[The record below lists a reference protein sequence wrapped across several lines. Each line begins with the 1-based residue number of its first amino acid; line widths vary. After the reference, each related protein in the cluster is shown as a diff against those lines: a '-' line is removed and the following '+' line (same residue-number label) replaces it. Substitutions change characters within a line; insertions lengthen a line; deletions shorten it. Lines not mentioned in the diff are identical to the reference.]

1 MWQLRS
7 DLRLALR
14 RLRQAPGFTAVAVL
28 TLTLGLGANTAIF
41 TLVHAA
47 MLQSLPVT
55 RPAELVRLG
64 DDDNCCVNGGLQ
76 TSYSLFSH
84 AAYVHLR
91 EHTPE
96 LAPLAAFQAAVPPV
110 AIRRVGDAVTESVP
124 GELVS
129 ADYFTMFGVQPVAGR
144 LLEAADD
151 RPGAEPVFVMSY
163 STWARRFGADR
174 SLIGAAFL
182 IAGKPMTLAGVAAKE
197 FFGDTIRPYPAAVW
211 LPLGQEPYLRGAASL
226 LARPDQDWLYLI
238 GRMAP
243 GATRSGIEAHVT
255 TELQGWL
262 AAQSFLRDQDRKQI
276 GRQHIRVVAA
286 GSGVQV
292 LRYVFAQPLAVLF
305 VMSGLVLLIASANLA
320 NLLVSRTDRQRIAIQ
335 TALGCSPGR
344 LVRQSLT
351 EGLLLAVAGAGLGL
365 AVALLAARAIVVLA
379 LPDAQNLPLDTS
391 LDFGVLAFAFALAVV
406 TGVVFSAVPAWA
418 MARANPGDS
427 LSRAGRGG
435 EQRSF
440 VPRRSLVVL
449 QVALSLVLLVGAGL
463 LTVSLRRLQLQPL
476 GFETDGR
483 VVARIRPAPPTSDA
497 DRLAAYYA
505 SMLSRLRQ
513 IPGVLSASYS
523 LYSPMEGDN
532 WSSGIGIEGQ
542 AAEPRTF
549 SSWNRV
555 GPHYFETMG
564 TRVVRGRSIEE
575 RDTASSPRVAVVN
588 EAFVRRFF
596 PDADPLGNHLGIG
609 GPSHSGDFEI
619 VGVTEDVKYT
629 DAERPT
635 RPMLFL
641 PTLQV
646 VSYQDATESSV
657 QLRST
662 VMGAVELRLAPGVS
676 RLEPLLHRALAAV
689 DPDLAVVQV
698 LPMASQVSQNFR
710 VNRLMARL
718 TGAYAL
724 LALVVA
730 AIGLYGVTA
739 YAVVRRTRE
748 IGVRMALGADRP
760 RIVREVLRGALTQT
774 GLGLLVGVPVTLVAT
789 RALAA
794 LLYGVDPSEPAVFG
808 LATLALVSSA
818 SLAAIVP
825 ARRAA
830 SVDPARAL
838 RAD

>member
-1 MWQLRS
+1 MGQFDS

-14 RLRQAPGFTAVAVL
+14 RLGQAPGFTAVAVL

-47 MLQSLPVT
+47 MLQSLPVA
-55 RPAELVRLG
+55 RPGELVRLG
-64 DDDNCCVNGGLQ
+64 DDDNCCVNSGLQ

-91 EHTPE
+91 DHTPE
-96 LAPLAAFQAAVPPV
+96 LAPLAAFQAMAPQVG
-110 AIRRVGDAVTESVP
+110 IRRVGDAVTESVP
-124 GELVS
+124 GEFVS
-129 ADYFTMFGVQPVAGR
+129 ANYFEMFGVRPAAGR
-144 LLEAADD
+144 LLEAKDD

-163 STWARRFGADR
+163 STWAGRFGGDR
-174 SLIGAAFL
+174 SLVGTAFL
-182 IAGKPMTLAGVAAKE
+182 IAGKPMTLAGVAAQG
-197 FFGDTIRPYPAAVW
+197 FFGDTIRPLPAAVW

-243 GATRSGIEAHVT
+243 GARRPGIAAHAT

-262 AAQSFLRDQDRKQI
+262 AAQSFLTAEDRKQI
-276 GRQHIRVVAA
+276 GRQHIDVVTAR
-286 GSGVQV
+286 SGVQA

-305 VMSGLVLLIASANLA
+305 VMSGLVLLVASANLA

-335 TALGCSPGR
+335 AALGCSPGR

-351 EGLLLAVAGAGLGL
+351 EGLLLAGAGAGLGL
-365 AVALLAARAIVVLA
+365 LVASFAARAIVVLA
-379 LPDAQNLPLDTS
+379 LPDARSLPLNTGVGA
-391 LDFGVLAFAFALAVV
+391 GVLAFAFALAVV
-406 TGVVFSAVPAWA
+406 TGALFSALPAWA

-427 LSRAGRGG
+427 LSHAGRTGG
-435 EQRSF
+435 HRSF
-440 VPRRSLVVL
+440 VPRRSLVVV
-449 QVALSLVLLVGAGL
+449 QVALSLGLLVGAGL
-463 LTVSLRRLQLQPL
+463 LTLSLRRLQLQPL
-476 GFETDGR
+476 GFETAGR
-483 VVARIRPAPPTSDA
+483 VVAQIRPAAPTSDP

-505 SMLSRLRQ
+505 GMLSRLRQ
-513 IPGVLSASYS
+513 IPGVVSASYS
-523 LYSPMEGDN
+523 LYSPMEGNN
-532 WSSGIGIEGQ
+532 WSSGISIQGR

-549 SSWNRV
+549 SSWNRI
-555 GPHYFETMG
+555 GPQYFETLG

-575 RDTASSPRVAVVN
+575 RDTAGAPHVAVVN

-596 PDADPLGNHLGIG
+596 PAADPLGAHVGIG
-609 GPSHSGDFEI
+609 GPSHAGDFEI
-619 VGVTEDVKYT
+619 VGVTQDVKYT
-629 DAERPT
+629 DADRPT

-646 VSYQDATESSV
+646 VSYQDATERSV

-662 VMGAVELRLAPGVS
+662 AMGAVELRAAPGIS
-676 RLEPLLHRALAAV
+676 SLEQPLRRALASV

-698 LPMASQVSQNFR
+698 LPMASQVSENFR

-724 LALVVA
+724 LALAVA

-739 YAVVRRTRE
+739 YAVARRTRE

-760 RIVREVLRGALTQT
+760 RIVREVLRGALAQT
-774 GLGLLVGVPVTLVAT
+774 GLGLLVGVPATLVAT
-789 RALAA
+789 HALAA
-794 LLYGVDPSEPAVFG
+794 LLYGVDPREPTVFG

-818 SLAAIVP
+818 SLAAFVP

-838 RAD
+838 RTD